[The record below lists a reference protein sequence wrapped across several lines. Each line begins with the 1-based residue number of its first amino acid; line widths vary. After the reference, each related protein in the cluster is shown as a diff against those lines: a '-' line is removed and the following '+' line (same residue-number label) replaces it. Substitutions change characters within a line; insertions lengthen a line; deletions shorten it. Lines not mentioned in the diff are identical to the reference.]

1 MPLPQDDLVVA
12 VQVESGRIAF
22 RLSGEIDESNAD
34 AIPHAVLAAGIE
46 GGHVVIDLADVTFM
60 DSSGL
65 SAILRCRAGLQH
77 KGVAVEVRNA
87 NGQVRRLF
95 EITSLTGLLG

>member
-1 MPLPQDDLVVA
+1 MPLPHDDLVVA

-60 DSSGL
+60 DSSG
-65 SAILRCRAGLQH
+65 CRRSCVAAPGSH
-77 KGVAVEVRNA
+77 KGVALEGPQRQRPGPTAVRDH
-87 NGQVRRLF
+87 QPHRLAR
-95 EITSLTGLLG
+95 